1 MLKPGRWLVF
11 VLLLLISLLMQ
22 ASPLPG
28 LPPAASSTHEVRGET
43 AADTASTATTFSF
56 SQRWQQL
63 NFWIL
68 QQQRDFHRQL
78 VHQVEAYAEQQRGSL
93 AWSLMLVS
101 FLYGVFHAAGPG
113 HGKAV
118 LTTYLLTQPEAL
130 RRGLFYSVLAALL
143 QGVTA
148 ILLVTILVLGLGA
161 LAREAF
167 QSVIYLEM
175 LSFMVVALLGGWLM
189 WRSGLAWRHHQ
200 TRHKP
205 IFTPLT
211 SPTAPALLRPEMA
224 SSQAFLPADAAC
236 AHCGKVHHVAPSQLE
251 QKNFWQ
257 GAGLI
262 LAIGLRPCS
271 GAVLLLAVTSLLGI
285 FWIGVLSTLAMAV
298 GTALTVASLAVIAVK
313 ARHWAQRLLRLQQ
326 TGWSRWSLLLSALG
340 GLLLFA
346 LGFSL
351 VWHLWTADVPSGFL

>member
-1 MLKPGRWLVF
+1 MHNSSRLGLLVF
-11 VLLLLISLLMQ
+11 LLLISGLVHTS
-22 ASPLPG
+22 ALPG
-28 LPPAASSTHEVRGET
+28 LPPSSAVDQELVAEVR
-43 AADTASTATTFSF
+43 STSATTSW
-56 SQRWQQL
+56 SVAQRWQQL
-63 NFWIL
+63 NLWIL

-78 VHQVEAYAEQQRGSL
+78 VHQVEAYAEQQRWSL

-148 ILLVTILVLGLGA
+148 ILLVAVLVLGLGA

-175 LSFMVVALLGGWLM
+175 LSFVLVALLGAWLV
-189 WRSGLAWRHHQ
+189 WRSWRAWR
-200 TRHKP
+200 RAALP
-205 IFTPLT
+205 PAPAFTPL
-211 SPTAPALLRPEMA
+211 PTQAVSAVLKPSLTPRLDLAPTE
-224 SSQAFLPADAAC
+224 AAC
-236 AHCGKVHHVAPSQLE
+236 AQCGKVHHVAPKDLE
-251 QKNFWQ
+251 HKSFWQ

-262 LAIGLRPCS
+262 LSIGLRPCS

-285 FWIGVLSTLAMAV
+285 FWIGVLSTLAMAL
-298 GTALTVASLAVIAVK
+298 GTALTVASLALIAVK
-313 ARHWAQRLLRLQQ
+313 ARDWAQRLLHLQQ
-326 TGWSRWSLLLSALG
+326 GGWSRATLVLSALG
-340 GLLLFA
+340 GGVLMA

-351 VWHLWTADVPSGFL
+351 AWNLWMVEAPSGFL